1 MVKGLSVI
9 SWKASSLDV
18 KLLKALSNQIFTHA
32 TAHVRSISIRSV
44 RRTLRASTR
53 LVLAYFAF
61 SPCTKITFRTTCS
74 IRTCMN
80 NVVVVVMLWQVCACQ
95 TNLSKHY
102 IKKSE
107 INSKTL
113 RLTSFQKS
121 QLKSIAIFFK
131 FVYACLLFFLIVLN
145 CYFLF
150 SLNLVV
156 VSTVPNTLYIFNST

>member
-1 MVKGLSVI
+1 
-9 SWKASSLDV
+9 
-18 KLLKALSNQIFTHA
+18 
-32 TAHVRSISIRSV
+32 
-44 RRTLRASTR
+44 
-53 LVLAYFAF
+53 
-61 SPCTKITFRTTCS
+61 
-74 IRTCMN
+74 
-80 NVVVVVMLWQVCACQ
+80 MLWQVCACQ